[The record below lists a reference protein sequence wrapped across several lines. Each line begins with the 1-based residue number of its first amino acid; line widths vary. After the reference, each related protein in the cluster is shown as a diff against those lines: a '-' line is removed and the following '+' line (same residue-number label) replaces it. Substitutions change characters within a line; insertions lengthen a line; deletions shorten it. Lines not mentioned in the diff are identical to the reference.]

1 MNRTP
6 ATAATRF
13 GSRTAAGG
21 GAAAGFTRRGSV
33 FTVVDEED
41 ELELDDAGQWQD
53 EEKEDEHIMTI
64 LDRQGDFGR
73 THSDPA
79 FYLRFPRLTGDVQHA
94 RSSLGNALTAVKMLI
109 SLETARSPSQIYQL
123 RLLPMLDLA
132 AQLKQKKIGQH
143 GRPD

>member
-1 MNRTP
+1 MIRTP

-13 GSRTAAGG
+13 GSRAAGG

-33 FTVVDEED
+33 FTVVDQAD

-64 LDRQGDFGR
+64 LDRQGDFGQ

-79 FYLRFPRLTGDVQHA
+79 FYVRFPRLKGDVQHA

-109 SLETARSPSQIYQL
+109 SLETARSPS
-123 RLLPMLDLA
+123 
-132 AQLKQKKIGQH
+132 
-143 GRPD
+143 